1 MDGYN
6 HRSKRRRLDP
16 SPVRPN
22 GFIKSP
28 TESSS
33 DELAAGSEHDEAERR
48 RASWSI
54 QKAVPPKRPYRRSRS
69 YSGSESPDELT
80 MDAEDY
86 WRSRG
91 RGRKSP
97 SEVSAEPSSEQ
108 YPDEGEGDGDA
119 EDAEEE
125 DEGVEA
131 EEEDAGAEGDAED
144 VEIEDV
150 EEIPADVEEPE
161 AAAADDADA
170 APEQTYSD
178 RSPTPVPPPPPPP
191 PPKPDKLNYQ
201 QKFLLRGHLRGVS
214 AVQFSPDASMIASG
228 GADGAVKVWDTQSG
242 RLIHTFEG
250 HLAGVSTISWGPD
263 GAIIASG
270 SDDKTIR
277 LWNVLTVRIHFCIRS
292 LSYAALD
299 DS

>member
-6 HRSKRRRLDP
+6 HRSKRRRLEP

-22 GFIKSP
+22 GFVQSP

-33 DELAAGSEHDEAERR
+33 DELAAGSEHEAERR

-80 MDAEDY
+80 MDAQDY

-108 YPDEGEGDGDA
+108 YQDED

-125 DEGVEA
+125 GEEGAEV
-131 EEEDAGAEGDAED
+131 EEEDVGVEGDAED

-161 AAAADDADA
+161 AAAAAEVA
-170 APEQTYSD
+170 NEQPYSD

-214 AVQFSPDASMIASG
+214 AVKFSPDVSMIASG
-228 GADGAVKVWDTQSG
+228 G
-242 RLIHTFEG
+242 E
-250 HLAGVSTISWGPD
+250 
-263 GAIIASG
+263 
-270 SDDKTIR
+270 
-277 LWNVLTVRIHFCIRS
+277 
-292 LSYAALD
+292 
-299 DS
+299 

>member
-16 SPVRPN
+16 SPVRPTS
-22 GFIKSP
+22 FIKSP

-80 MDAEDY
+80 MDAQDY

-97 SEVSAEPSSEQ
+97 SEVSAEPSPEQ
-108 YPDEGEGDGDA
+108 YQDEE

-125 DEGVEA
+125 EEGDA
-131 EEEDAGAEGDAED
+131 EEEDAGVEWDAED

-150 EEIPADVEEPE
+150 EEIPADIDEPE
-161 AAAADDADA
+161 VDADTEV
-170 APEQTYSD
+170 APEQPYSD

-228 GADGAVKVWDTQSG
+228 G
-242 RLIHTFEG
+242 E
-250 HLAGVSTISWGPD
+250 
-263 GAIIASG
+263 
-270 SDDKTIR
+270 
-277 LWNVLTVRIHFCIRS
+277 
-292 LSYAALD
+292 
-299 DS
+299 